1 MVIQEI
7 VFIYTCEYLK
17 SNSEAILRGAWM
29 DSAFV
34 QLTID
39 TYYPEVLNQ
48 RLVDF
53 FYPPEIQKTLDG
65 TLTFRL

>member
-1 MVIQEI
+1 
-7 VFIYTCEYLK
+7 
-17 SNSEAILRGAWM
+17 M

-53 FYPPEIQKTLDG
+53 FYPPDIQKTLDG